1 MDFAKVRGVAAGR
14 MAVRKNGALD
24 RTPIG
29 SPIGA
34 GSIGTGPMGAGMD
47 IAHSDHTGGA
57 SPQAIADVMLQIAHI
72 ADSLGYTHGLKP
84 SQWTALRYFA
94 GANNSQRTVSAF
106 ADFHATTRGAAS
118 QMVEVLV
125 GKELLVRVP
134 VPEDR
139 RVTQLHPTPKAL
151 ELLRHD
157 PLNDFAGVIGTLPA
171 EDQYRLAET
180 LTSLLR
186 GLLEKRQS
194 V

>member
-14 MAVRKNGALD
+14 MSVRNNGTLD

-29 SPIGA
+29 AGAIGA
-34 GSIGTGPMGAGMD
+34 TMDFAEPDLAGA
-47 IAHSDHTGGA
+47 A
-57 SPQAIADVMLQIAHI
+57 SPQAIADVMLQISHI

-125 GKELLVRVP
+125 GKELLVRIP

-157 PLNDFAGVIGTLPA
+157 PLNDFAGIIAALPG
-171 EDQYRLAET
+171 EDQYKLAET

>member
-14 MAVRKNGALD
+14 MSVRNNGTLD

-29 SPIGA
+29 AGAIGA
-34 GSIGTGPMGAGMD
+34 AMDFAEPDRAGA
-47 IAHSDHTGGA
+47 A
-57 SPQAIADVMLQIAHI
+57 SPQAIADVMLQISHI

-157 PLNDFAGVIGTLPA
+157 PLNDFAGIIAALPG
-171 EDQYRLAET
+171 EEQYKLAET

>member
-1 MDFAKVRGVAAGR
+1 MDFTKVRGAGAGRVMVRNNGPLDHGSLDGASLDRLSIGAAAGLADADR
-14 MAVRKNGALD
+14 M
-24 RTPIG
+24 
-29 SPIGA
+29 
-34 GSIGTGPMGAGMD
+34 
-47 IAHSDHTGGA
+47 GGA

-125 GKELLVRVP
+125 GKGLLVRVP

-139 RVTQLHPTPKAL
+139 RVTHLHPTPKAL

-157 PLNDFAGVIGTLPA
+157 PLQDFAAVIGGLPDDA
-171 EDQYRLAET
+171 QYRLAET

-194 V
+194 T

>member
-1 MDFAKVRGVAAGR
+1 MDFAKMRGVAAGR
-14 MAVRKNGALD
+14 MSVRNNGTLD
-24 RTPIG
+24 RTPLG
-29 SPIGA
+29 AGAIGA
-34 GSIGTGPMGAGMD
+34 TMDFAEPDRAGV
-47 IAHSDHTGGA
+47 A
-57 SPQAIADVMLQIAHI
+57 SPQAIADVMLQISHI

-94 GANNSQRTVSAF
+94 GANHSQRTVSAF

-157 PLNDFAGVIGTLPA
+157 PLNDFAGIIAGLPGD
-171 EDQYRLAET
+171 DQYKLAET

-186 GLLEKRQS
+186 GLLEKRQA

>member
-1 MDFAKVRGVAAGR
+1 MDG
-14 MAVRKNGALD
+14 LD
-24 RTPIG
+24 
-29 SPIGA
+29 S
-34 GSIGTGPMGAGMD
+34 TGMG
-47 IAHSDHTGGA
+47 GGA
-57 SPQAIADVMLQIAHI
+57 SPSAIADVMLQIAHI

-94 GANNSQRTVSAF
+94 SANNSQRTVSAF

-157 PLNDFAGVIGTLPA
+157 PLNGFADVIADLPA
-171 EDQYRLAET
+171 DDQYRLAET
-180 LTSLLR
+180 LTTLLR
-186 GLLEKRQS
+186 GLLEKRQA

>member
-14 MAVRKNGALD
+14 MAMRNNGA
-24 RTPIG
+24 PIG
-29 SPIGA
+29 AGATGA
-34 GSIGTGPMGAGMD
+34 GSIGAAMD
-47 IAHSDHTGGA
+47 FTEPDHAGGA

-157 PLNDFAGVIGTLPA
+157 PLNDFADVIAGLPGD
-171 EDQYRLAET
+171 DQYKLAET

>member
-14 MAVRKNGALD
+14 MSVRNNGTLD

-29 SPIGA
+29 AGAIGA
-34 GSIGTGPMGAGMD
+34 TMDFAEPDHAGA
-47 IAHSDHTGGA
+47 A
-57 SPQAIADVMLQIAHI
+57 SPQAIADVMLQISHI

-125 GKELLVRVP
+125 GKDLLVRVP

-157 PLNDFAGVIGTLPA
+157 PLNDFAGIIAALPGD
-171 EDQYRLAET
+171 EQYKLAET